1 LTDSLYHDVVIV
13 GSGLAGLRAAIS
25 CAKTNDRLSIGV
37 ISKVQ
42 VMRSHSVSAEG
53 GTAAV
58 ILEDEGDNLESH
70 LYDTIRGSD
79 FLADQDVAELLVR
92 RMPFEIYQLD
102 DWGMPWSRKGNG
114 GIDQRKFGGYS
125 FPRATYAQ
133 DKVGFYE
140 MQTLYDTCLK
150 YDNIH
155 FYNEWYCTSIL
166 NDGNN
171 NFSGLTVIE
180 LKSGD
185 FMTIK
190 SLAGIICTGGAG
202 RIYSFSTYAYS
213 STPDGLDMGYRA
225 GLALKDMEFVQF
237 HPTGIIPSGI
247 LITEGARGEGG
258 YLINNLGERFMTK
271 YAPEKLELAPRDVV
285 SRSMIT
291 EIQEGRGF
299 FHETGVSTLKL
310 DLTHIGEER
319 IKERLSG
326 IREIGLKFSGVD
338 IISEPIEIRPVCHYM
353 MGGIHTDINGSTEMN
368 GLWAAGE
375 AACNSTHGA
384 NRLGA
389 NSTSECLVWG
399 GITGRLAAEYASA
412 RLGRSASIQNIQV
425 AEEEKRIFD
434 GIFRSSGDVNPYE
447 VRMELT
453 DMMDKDAYVFRNEE
467 GLNNGLRKMREL
479 NRLSWRHL
487 NDSAKEYNTNF
498 VHVMEIDSILRIS
511 EVMLMGAIN
520 RRESRGAHFRTDYPF
535 RDDVNFLKHTLAY
548 HNKAEPYIAWH
559 PVKFTRY
566 APVERKY

>member
-1 LTDSLYHDVVIV
+1 VTEQLYHDVVIV

-25 CAKTNDRLSIGV
+25 CAMVNKKLSIAV

-58 ILEDEGDNLESH
+58 IFEEEGDNLESH
-70 LYDTIRGSD
+70 LYDTVRGSD
-79 FLADQDVAELLVR
+79 FLADQDVAELLVQK
-92 RMPFEIYQLD
+92 MPFEIYQLD
-102 DWGMPWSRKGNG
+102 NWGMPWSRKTDGR
-114 GIDQRKFGGYS
+114 IDQRKFGGYS

-150 YDNIH
+150 YENIH

-166 NDGNN
+166 DDGHN
-171 NFSGLTVIE
+171 NFSGLTVLE
-180 LKSGD
+180 MKSGN
-185 FMTIK
+185 FTIIK
-190 SLAGIICTGGAG
+190 SVAGIICTGGAG

-213 STPDGLDMGYRA
+213 STPDGLDMAYRA

-258 YLINNLGERFMTK
+258 YLINNRGERFMNK

-285 SRSMIT
+285 SRSMMK
-291 EIQEGRGF
+291 EIEEGRGF
-299 FHETGVSTLKL
+299 VHETGVASLKL
-310 DLTHIGEER
+310 DLTHVGAER
-319 IKERLSG
+319 IKQQLSG
-326 IREIGLKFSGVD
+326 IREIGIKFSGID

-353 MGGIHTDINGSTEMN
+353 MGGIHTDIDGCTEMN

-399 GITGRLAAEYASA
+399 GITGKLAAEYATN
-412 RLGRSASIQNIQV
+412 RLNKSIDILNEKV
-425 AEEEKRIFD
+425 RYEEKRIFD
-434 GIFRSSGDVNPYE
+434 GIFRGTGDVNPYE
-447 VRMELT
+447 TRKELT
-453 DMMDKDAYVFRNEE
+453 DMMDDNAYVFRNEE
-467 GLNNGLRKMREL
+467 GLTNGLKKARQLSKF
-479 NRLSWRHL
+479 SWRHVK
-487 NDSAKEYNTNF
+487 DKAMEYNTNF
-498 VHVMEIDSILRIS
+498 VNVMEIDSIFRIA
-511 EVMLMGAIN
+511 EVILIGAIN
-520 RRESRGAHFRTDYPF
+520 RTESRGAHFRTDFPA
-535 RDDVNFLKHTLAY
+535 RDDNNFLRHTLVY
-548 HNKAEPYIAWH
+548 FNNGQPSIDWC

>member
-1 LTDSLYHDVVIV
+1 VTEQLYHDIVIV

-25 CAKTNDRLSIGV
+25 CAMVNKRLSIAV

-58 ILEDEGDNLESH
+58 IFEDEGDNLESH

-79 FLADQDVAELLVR
+79 FLADQDVAELLVQK
-92 RMPFEIYQLD
+92 MPFEIYQLD
-102 DWGMPWSRKGNG
+102 NWGMPWSRKTDGR
-114 GIDQRKFGGYS
+114 IDQRKFGGYS

-150 YDNIH
+150 YENIH

-166 NDGNN
+166 DDGHN
-171 NFSGLTVIE
+171 NFSGLTVLE
-180 LKSGD
+180 MKSGN
-185 FMTIK
+185 FTIIK
-190 SLAGIICTGGAG
+190 SVAGIICTGGAG

-213 STPDGLDMGYRA
+213 STPDGLDMAYRA

-258 YLINNLGERFMTK
+258 YLINNRGERFMNK

-285 SRSMIT
+285 SRSMMK
-291 EIQEGRGF
+291 EIEEGRGF
-299 FHETGVSTLKL
+299 VHETGVASLKL
-310 DLTHIGEER
+310 DLTHVGAER
-319 IKERLSG
+319 IKQQLSG
-326 IREIGLKFSGVD
+326 IREIGIKFSGID

-353 MGGIHTDINGSTEMN
+353 MGGIHTDINGCTEMN

-399 GITGRLAAEYASA
+399 GITGKLAAEYATN
-412 RLGRSASIQNIQV
+412 RLNKSIDILNEKV
-425 AEEEKRIFD
+425 RYEEKRIFD
-434 GIFRSSGDVNPYE
+434 GIFRGTGDVNPYE
-447 VRMELT
+447 TRKVLT
-453 DMMDKDAYVFRNEE
+453 DMMDDDAYVFRNEE
-467 GLNNGLRKMREL
+467 GLTNGLKKARQLSK
-479 NRLSWRHL
+479 LSWRHVK
-487 NDSAKEYNTNF
+487 DKAMEYNTNF
-498 VHVMEIDSILRIS
+498 VNVMEIDSIFRIA
-511 EVMLMGAIN
+511 EVILIGAIN
-520 RRESRGAHFRTDYPF
+520 RRESRGAHFRTDFPS
-535 RDDVNFLKHTLAY
+535 RDDNNFLRHTLVY
-548 HNKAEPYIAWH
+548 YNNGQPSIDWC

>member
-1 LTDSLYHDVVIV
+1 MTEQLYHDVVIV

-25 CAKTNDRLSIGV
+25 CAMVNKKLSIAV

-58 ILEDEGDNLESH
+58 IFEDEGDNLESH

-79 FLADQDVAELLVR
+79 FLADQDVAELLVQK
-92 RMPFEIYQLD
+92 MPFEIYQLD
-102 DWGMPWSRKGNG
+102 NWGMPWSRKTDGR
-114 GIDQRKFGGYS
+114 IDQRKFGGYS

-150 YDNIH
+150 YENIH

-166 NDGNN
+166 DDGHN
-171 NFSGLTVIE
+171 NFSGLTVLE
-180 LKSGD
+180 MKSGN
-185 FMTIK
+185 FTIIK
-190 SLAGIICTGGAG
+190 SVAGIICTGGAG

-213 STPDGLDMGYRA
+213 STPDGLDMAYRA

-258 YLINNLGERFMTK
+258 YLINNRGERFMNK

-285 SRSMIT
+285 SRSMMK
-291 EIQEGRGF
+291 EIEEGRGF
-299 FHETGVSTLKL
+299 VHETGVASLKL
-310 DLTHIGEER
+310 DLTHVGAER
-319 IKERLSG
+319 IKQQLSG
-326 IREIGLKFSGVD
+326 IREIGIKFSGID

-353 MGGIHTDINGSTEMN
+353 MGGIHTDIDGCTEMN

-399 GITGRLAAEYASA
+399 GITGKLAAEYATN
-412 RLGRSASIQNIQV
+412 RLNKSIDILNEKV
-425 AEEEKRIFD
+425 RYEEKRIFD
-434 GIFRSSGDVNPYE
+434 GIFRGTGDVNPYE
-447 VRMELT
+447 TRKELT
-453 DMMDKDAYVFRNEE
+453 DMMDDNAYVFRNEE
-467 GLNNGLRKMREL
+467 GLTNGLKKARQLSK
-479 NRLSWRHL
+479 LSWRHVK
-487 NDSAKEYNTNF
+487 DKAMEYNTNF
-498 VHVMEIDSILRIS
+498 VNVMEIDSIFRIA
-511 EVMLMGAIN
+511 EVILIGAIN
-520 RRESRGAHFRTDYPF
+520 RTESRGAHFRTDFPA
-535 RDDVNFLKHTLAY
+535 RDDNNFLRHTLVY
-548 HNKAEPYIAWH
+548 YNNGQPSIDWC